1 LRLGKRRAGQQGII
15 AVTVAAPIGSEVL
28 LLAKEAAIC
37 AATVGTMQP
46 VGMQVLFE
54 PRHAGRI
61 IEQIGDREIDH
72 RFLPVYNGERRCML
86 LF

>member
-1 LRLGKRRAGQQGII
+1 VPNNAENLVPFI
-15 AVTVAAPIGSEVL
+15 SE
-28 LLAKEAAIC
+28 IYT
-37 AATVGTMQP
+37 TVGTMQP

-72 RFLPVYNGERRCML
+72 RFLLPCN
-86 LF
+86 